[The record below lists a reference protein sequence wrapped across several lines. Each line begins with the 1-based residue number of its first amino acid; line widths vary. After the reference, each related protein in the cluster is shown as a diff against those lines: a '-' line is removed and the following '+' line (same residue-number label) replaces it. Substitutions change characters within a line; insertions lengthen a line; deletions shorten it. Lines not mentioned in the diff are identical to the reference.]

1 MKKTKSKLGFY
12 VILAL
17 LAFYVYTIAY
27 ILVCFSI
34 NVQPSDFM
42 CIAFAVV
49 TGIEI
54 IVTAVIKNGSGTVS
68 RDDVAFVADIVGKV
82 LNIEPPTLN
91 SGNTGSRDETE
102 DTDESTEESDEI
114 LEDEDEQ
121 QQPVG

>member
-27 ILVCFSI
+27 IIVCFSI

-54 IVTAVIKNGSGTVS
+54 IVTAVIKNGGGSIN
-68 RDDVAFVADIVGKV
+68 RDDVAFVADVVGKV
-82 LNIEPPTLN
+82 LNIEPPSIN
-91 SGNTGSRDETE
+91 SGATGSRDETE
-102 DTDESTEESDEI
+102 DDEVADEPDDV

-121 QQPVG
+121 PVG